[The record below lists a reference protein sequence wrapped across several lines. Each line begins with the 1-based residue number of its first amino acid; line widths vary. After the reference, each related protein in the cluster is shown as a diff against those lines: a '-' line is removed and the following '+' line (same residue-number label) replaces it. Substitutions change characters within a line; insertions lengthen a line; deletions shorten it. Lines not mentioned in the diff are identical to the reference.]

1 MSYSVSPQ
9 SRKDWPGS
17 FSQKASVAAAAGGPG
32 ERGDSES
39 PHVQRDCCPH
49 RGLLQSL
56 VFIDDIQFMEV
67 ILLKASFPFPFQFK
81 NLISSMNSLFCITL
95 DWLSIF

>member
-1 MSYSVSPQ
+1 MKSSSSLAVPARDQ
-9 SRKDWPGS
+9 R
-17 FSQKASVAAAAGGPG
+17 
-32 ERGDSES
+32 SEKKLL
-39 PHVQRDCCPH
+39 RELLRPH

-81 NLISSMNSLFCITL
+81 NLISLMNSLFCITL
-95 DWLSIF
+95 D